1 MTAKKNRATEIFAA
15 SHILSALYFI
25 AGVALLALMT
35 QPKYMPIHLGILGIL
50 DIIVSYG
57 ITKMRRWSLY
67 VAASTSVLSLVFGG
81 VTLAAIVKLLSSDT
95 VDILILLGIIAYIA
109 LSVAMLIYLVLKRDE
124 FL

>member
-1 MTAKKNRATEIFAA
+1 
-15 SHILSALYFI
+15 
-25 AGVALLALMT
+25 MT

-67 VAASTSVLSLVFGG
+67 VAASTSVLGLVFGG